1 MALIFKGLLYAL
13 KLHLSNLGN
22 SSTAIPI
29 SSHQGQFFGVYKM
42 TADSSEQIP
51 PVWVSREGGG
61 EDCRRGIRQ
70 KGELPVTTEEMD
82 SGSPWLASQRNPM
95 TLKNSKLA
103 QGPGTGGEGFGPLLP
118 PLLLQCRILE

>member
-22 SSTAIPI
+22 SSIAFPI

-42 TADSSEQIP
+42 TADLSEQIP
-51 PVWVSREGGG
+51 PAWVSCEGGG
-61 EDCRRGIRQ
+61 EGCRRGIRQ
-70 KGELPVTTEEMD
+70 KGELSDTTEETD

-95 TLKNSKLA
+95 TLKTQN
-103 QGPGTGGEGFGPLLP
+103 
-118 PLLLQCRILE
+118 